1 MIEGAKLVPFEPV
14 GQAVRI
20 GVLILMVVL
29 CHHRLVFIHGQRYL
43 AQSDPLGVC
52 LPGTIYFPVGK
63 IVPVGQPVQ
72 IGTGVTGI
80 GLRESFRG
88 CKQPGGIA
96 RYRGFRTSKI
106 GKHQARPADAR
117 PALQK
122 IIGNDCTE
130 TKLSFLAH
138 Q

>member
-29 CHHRLVFIHGQRYL
+29 CHHRLVLIHGQRYL
-43 AQSDPLGVC
+43 AQTDPLGVC
-52 LPGTIYFPVGK
+52 LPDTIYFPVGK

-80 GLRESFRG
+80 SLRESF
-88 CKQPGGIA
+88 
-96 RYRGFRTSKI
+96 
-106 GKHQARPADAR
+106 
-117 PALQK
+117 
-122 IIGNDCTE
+122 
-130 TKLSFLAH
+130 
-138 Q
+138 